1 MAAPGRTNT
10 APGGWPVSAE
20 GLRLALFTDTYPP
33 QVNGVAR
40 TLERLTQA
48 IEARGGAVRVATVS
62 DAAAV
67 NDSRT
72 ERWPSIPFWAYPQ
85 LQMAAPS
92 RQRALDLIEG
102 WRPTLVH
109 VTTEFG
115 IGISGLFAAAES
127 RVPVVSSYHTH
138 FKAYLEFY
146 GLSLLDH
153 VAWPYLRWFHNRGLR
168 TFAPSGM
175 VARELEAHRIA
186 NVRVWS
192 RGVDGSKFSP
202 SFRSSAMRERLG
214 ARGDAPLVVYVGRL
228 AREKGIQV
236 LLSAMRLVR
245 ERAGRDVAFAFVG
258 DGPAEAECHA
268 GAPEGTVFTG
278 KLVGRELAEAYASA
292 DIFAFPSITE
302 TFGNVVLEAMASG
315 LAVIAPDIGAT
326 TEYATTDTALQF
338 PAKDP
343 ESLATA
349 MLVLARD
356 QVARA
361 RLSAAAL
368 ATARERTWDRIFDRL
383 VLDYREAVAVSQTAR
398 EIPAMRR

>member
-1 MAAPGRTNT
+1 MTE
-10 APGGWPVSAE
+10 SAE

-40 TLERLTQA
+40 TLERLVQA
-48 IEARGGAVRVATVS
+48 IEARGGAARVATVS
-62 DAAAV
+62 DPAAAP
-67 NDSRT
+67 DSHT

-92 RQRALDLIEG
+92 RMRALDLIDT

-115 IGISGLFAAAES
+115 VGLSGLFAAREAG
-127 RVPVVSSYHTH
+127 VPVVSSYHTH

-146 GLSLLDH
+146 GLSALEPI
-153 VAWPYLRWFHNRGLR
+153 AWPYFRWFHNRGVR
-168 TFAPSGM
+168 TFAPSGV
-175 VARELEAHRIA
+175 VARELEAHGLT

-202 SFRSSAMRERLG
+202 AFRSAAMRARFG
-214 ARGDAPLVVYVGRL
+214 AAGDTPVVAYVGRL
-228 AREKGIQV
+228 AREKGIEV
-236 LLSAMRLVR
+236 LLAALRIVR
-245 ERAGRDVAFAFVG
+245 ERLGRDVAFVFVG
-258 DGPAEAECHA
+258 DGPAEAECRA

-302 TFGNVVLEAMASG
+302 TFGNVVLEALASG

-326 TEYATTDTALQF
+326 TEYATCETALQF
-338 PAKDP
+338 SAKAP
-343 ESLATA
+343 ESLAAAIVT
-349 MLVLARD
+349 LCRD
-356 QVARA
+356 GAARA
-361 RLSAAAL
+361 RIATAGL
-368 ATARERTWDRIFDRL
+368 ATARERTWDMIFDRL
-383 VLDYREAVAVSQTAR
+383 VRDYREAVAVSHTAR
-398 EIPAMRR
+398 EMPAMTR